1 MVLLI
6 VLVKMREIYSLL
18 FAENQITYCWLDI
31 RLVMY
36 MVL

>member
-6 VLVKMREIYSLL
+6 VLVKMREIYSLR
-18 FAENQITYCWLDI
+18 FAENRITYCWLDI
-31 RLVMY
+31 KLVMY